1 LAVLTTHGE
10 ALLPVH
16 YSLSEG
22 SLVIKRGRHGIQT
35 IDRLANGAE
44 HDTPQAPSYQSSYL
58 TIFLLMKRR
67 LFILLSAACLLSACK
82 SREPAAVRD
91 ADITSLQMPTW
102 SFMAN
107 ANGSF
112 QAGRTDLPKRAYVFP
127 ALRLD
132 TAGQVMDQL
141 SHRQDPAAG
150 LLWHSTA
157 PLGSELQIILERQLQ
172 SKGFELVSFDA
183 LAKGMGSHS
192 VTVFNPYYK
201 EAETS
206 RYNKAADP
214 DESWVSIIRIEGA
227 TYPEDLDPNA
237 RLEVLHLELVALF
250 NGKPLSSDVARH
262 SIKYLIKNLGRTGQ
276 WTERVNLL

>member
-1 LAVLTTHGE
+1 MNLG
-10 ALLPVH
+10 
-16 YSLSEG
+16 Y
-22 SLVIKRGRHGIQT
+22 QT
-35 IDRLANGAE
+35 
-44 HDTPQAPSYQSSYL
+44 SYL
-58 TIFLLMKRR
+58 TTFLFMKRR

-82 SREPAAVRD
+82 NREPAAARD
-91 ADITSLQMPTW
+91 AEITSLQMPTW
-102 SFMAN
+102 SFMAS

-112 QAGRTDLPKRAYVFP
+112 QAGRADLPKLAYVFP

-132 TAGQVMDQL
+132 AAGRVMDQL
-141 SHRQDPAAG
+141 SHRQGPAAS

-157 PLGSELQIILERQLQ
+157 PLGSELQIILEKQLQ
-172 SKGFELVSFDA
+172 SRGFELVSFDA

-192 VTVFNPYYK
+192 VSVFNPYYK
-201 EAETS
+201 EAEPS

-250 NGKPLSSDVARH
+250 NGKQLGVDVARH
-262 SIKYLIKNLGRTGQ
+262 SIQYLIKNLGRTGQ

>member
-1 LAVLTTHGE
+1 MNLG
-10 ALLPVH
+10 
-16 YSLSEG
+16 Y
-22 SLVIKRGRHGIQT
+22 QT
-35 IDRLANGAE
+35 
-44 HDTPQAPSYQSSYL
+44 SYL
-58 TIFLLMKRR
+58 TTFLFMKRR

-82 SREPAAVRD
+82 NREPAAARD
-91 ADITSLQMPTW
+91 AEITSLQMPKW
-102 SFMAN
+102 SFMAS
-107 ANGSF
+107 AHGSF
-112 QAGRTDLPKRAYVFP
+112 QAGRADLPKLAYVFP

-132 TAGQVMDQL
+132 AAGRVMDQL
-141 SHRQDPAAG
+141 SHRQGLAAS

-157 PLGSELQIILERQLQ
+157 PLGSELQIILEKQLQ
-172 SKGFELVSFDA
+172 SRGFELVSFDA

-192 VTVFNPYYK
+192 VSVFNPYYK
-201 EAETS
+201 EAEPS

-250 NGKPLSSDVARH
+250 NGKQLGVDVARH
-262 SIKYLIKNLGRTGQ
+262 SIQYLIKNLGRTGQ